1 MRVLVNWEGS
11 DEHGMPW
18 HDSWVGIAMLTADQ
32 KAEARRMERETYAPV
47 DSQQG
52 REKRQKTGKQGQEEA
67 KQRWENRLRRRKRTL
82 FDD

>member
-1 MRVLVNWEGS
+1 MVEPYAYV
-11 DEHGMPW
+11 
-18 HDSWVGIAMLTADQ
+18 
-32 KAEARRMERETYAPV
+32 ERETYAPV

-67 KQRWENRLRRRKRTL
+67 KRRWETRLRVRKRTL